1 MVRIVRHMKMMRRK
15 GCKDRKLPRKVF
27 RQCLFKARYEGMRQV
42 LENCKEP
49 SMFGRM
55 KPVEGRRAQPPMMK
69 KYDTKVIKH
78 EHVSDMIAN
87 LLNSLGEIAFPVKD
101 IDIDIDDEV
110 LN

>member
-1 MVRIVRHMKMMRRK
+1 
-15 GCKDRKLPRKVF
+15 
-27 RQCLFKARYEGMRQV
+27 
-42 LENCKEP
+42 
-49 SMFGRM
+49 
-55 KPVEGRRAQPPMMK
+55 MMK